1 MTTLDKPIVRKTRRN
16 LMHYK
21 HPLVVTLLPGDV
33 LLIREHRCKREVAID
48 LHGLYVEALRR
59 AILAEK
65 KKKKSSQ
72 RRSVHTH

>member
-1 MTTLDKPIVRKTRRN
+1 MTTLDKPVVRKTRRN

-59 AILAEK
+59 QILAEK
-65 KKKKSSQ
+65 KLKKKARAAMSAG
-72 RRSVHTH
+72 R